1 MIIVRKLDATGTLT
15 MRLPEQ
21 HTFAGNLFHLLATLT
36 GGALWVLAR
45 GRTRTILTREWFAA
59 GAGDRLDESPL
70 TSRTTSSGTQL

>member
-1 MIIVRKLDATGTLT
+1 MTGVQTCALPIW
-15 MRLPEQ
+15 LPEQ
-21 HTFAGNLFHLLATLT
+21 HSFAGKLFYLLATLT
-36 GGALWVLAR
+36 AGALWVLAR